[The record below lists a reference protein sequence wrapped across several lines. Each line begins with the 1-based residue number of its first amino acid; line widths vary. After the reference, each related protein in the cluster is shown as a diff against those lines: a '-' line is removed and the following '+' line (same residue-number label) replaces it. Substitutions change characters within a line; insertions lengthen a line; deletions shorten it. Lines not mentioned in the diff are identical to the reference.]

1 MRKIFC
7 IMLILIVLV
16 ATAGCAAQV
25 GSNKATQSAPP
36 QMAPQ
41 TYAISPEDDNAAKE
55 LLTKYFSILFNAPS
69 VDVYTENSRTGRIP
83 DSILDFISEQTIQE
97 GDRNPEIGIHL
108 PRHISIN
115 GMSIIGYEVV
125 SLGDNSVP
133 DITVGFVGKNEEKLV
148 YFCKII
154 AKAKAVPDDV
164 FLKYYEQQEDNS
176 FIRKQKEIPQADID
190 AMRIEIR
197 YDVELENKD
206 GALKIFKAIEAN
218 FKPGLKNRLFI
229 LNNDS
234 ITRLSYMDLS
244 RNADSNAYNYPADGE
259 RYEKEKALIE
269 DFFDNLPVLDRE
281 RMNLLTHKWNQ
292 GLMAVKDYWDTL
304 KITKNNDGTADLI
317 LVNEYLNTNFPYESL
332 PLRFDMD
339 KIKSIQNITVTPHPA
354 YSEKIR
360 WYFVNFDAS
369 VLKRNGITDEEFLY
383 RYDYLV
389 KLTGEG
395 DPQIIDQIKLNEY
408 YQVKQ

>member
-7 IMLILIVLV
+7 IILILIVLV
-16 ATAGCAAQV
+16 TAAGCATQA
-25 GSNKATQSAPP
+25 GSKNATQTDPP
-36 QMAPQ
+36 QVASQ
-41 TYAISPEDDNAAKE
+41 TYAISPEVDNAAKE

-83 DSILDFISEQTIQE
+83 DSILDFISDQTIQE

-125 SLGDNSVP
+125 SLGENSVP
-133 DITVGFVGKNEEKLV
+133 DITVGFAGMNDDKYV

-154 AKAKAVPDDV
+154 AKAKVVPDDV
-164 FLKYYEQQEDNS
+164 FLEYYEQQEDNS
-176 FIRKQKEIPQADID
+176 FIRKNKEIPQADID
-190 AMRIEIR
+190 FMRIEIR
-197 YDVELENKD
+197 YDVELENRD
-206 GALKIFKAIEAN
+206 GALKIFKAIESN

-244 RNADSNAYNYPADGE
+244 QDAKSNTYKYPADGE
-259 RYEKEKALIE
+259 RYEKEKALIV

-281 RMNLLTHKWNQ
+281 RMNLLSHKWSQ
-292 GLMAVKDYWDTL
+292 GLNAVKDYWDTL
-304 KITKNNDGTADLI
+304 KITKNTDGTADLI

-369 VLKRNGITDEEFLY
+369 VLKRNGITDEDFLY

-389 KLTGEG
+389 KLTNEG
-395 DPQIIDQIKLNEY
+395 DPQIITQIKLNEY
-408 YQVKQ
+408 YQVEK